1 LNIDSGTQAAST
13 FVPYLYREFCIQVEI
28 PVFKGEEEET
38 HRLVLKTS
46 QTEDLKLCSHTRKLQ
61 VQHQFTIKH
70 LWLSSSRAHTV
81 SRRPDP
87 TKEVDH
93 TIQTNFELLVNVPN
107 RNPCYCI

>member
-1 LNIDSGTQAAST
+1 LNIDSGTRAAST
-13 FVPYLYREFCIQVEI
+13 FVPYLHREFCIQVEI

-46 QTEDLKLCSHTRKLQ
+46 QTEDLKLCSQTRKLQ
-61 VQHQFTIKH
+61 VQQQFTIKH
-70 LWLSSSRAHTV
+70 LWLSSSPAHTV
-81 SRRPDP
+81 SRRPYP

-107 RNPCYCI
+107 RNPCYWI